1 MKKLNILKAI
11 VDLFWIVTML
21 SIPFILFLL
30 VFVFISDDIS
40 TFNIKINDLLI
51 EETNIF
57 TKITLAILLLTYLLL
72 IYGVYL
78 FKKSLVCFQRLKIF
92 DEVVINNFNKIGY
105 ILVSSSFLIEIPS
118 FLYRFFY
125 KKEVGFEIGFSSFI
139 LMLCSGFF
147 FMILSEIFKI
157 SKKLKEDNEL
167 TI

>member
-21 SIPFILFLL
+21 SVPFILFLL

-51 EETNIF
+51 EETNIY

-92 DEVVINNFNKIGY
+92 DEVVVTNFNKIGY

-157 SKKLKEDNEL
+157 SKNLKEDNEL